1 MVGICQCHIPTPI
14 HYDIFPPGGNMTGGN
29 LLGNHD
35 DHRNTVCFW
44 IADGGGFWGEARVD
58 EDPMGGEG
66 RPGGRELRRG
76 KIENWN
82 SF

>member
-35 DHRNTVCFW
+35 D
-44 IADGGGFWGEARVD
+44 DGGDDGDGLQAYSHPPYSHQVGICHNE
-58 EDPMGGEG
+58 
-66 RPGGRELRRG
+66 
-76 KIENWN
+76 
-82 SF
+82 